1 MPEGIRYGG
10 RRPFFCVGHQRGAGV
25 DADEILRRQPWL
37 PEDYEKAPE
46 RIRDN
51 EQAIDFLRSDM
62 DSVKSWLKA
71 GVTGI
76 WLLVVQ
82 VLAEWIA
89 GGGLF

>member
-1 MPEGIRYGG
+1 MSRWEWVPDDH
-10 RRPFFCVGHQRGAGV
+10 P
-25 DADEILRRQPWL
+25 DL
-37 PEDYEKAPE
+37 PD
-46 RIRDN
+46 RVRDN